1 MANARGSKTILTC
14 AVTGN
19 LTTPEMTP
27 HLPITPEEIANSA
40 LEAAEAGAAIAHIH
54 VRHPGSGAP
63 SMELSHYR
71 EVVERIR
78 ARNEALVINL
88 TTGPGGRFQPGADDP
103 AKPGPRTNF
112 LHPLK
117 RVAHVEALSPD
128 VATLDLNT
136 MTFGREVVINTPE
149 NVAIMAERLYAS
161 GALPEIELFDSGDI
175 QLCGD
180 LIRAGTLKTP
190 ALASFVLGVKYG
202 FPATPAAMAFA
213 KSLLP
218 EGVAWT
224 GFGVGR
230 MAFPML
236 AQSFLL
242 GGHVR
247 IGMEDTV
254 YLSKGRLAF
263 SNAELVAK
271 ARLIV
276 EQLGGELATSE
287 EAREMLGLAQPARRA
302 AE

>member
-1 MANARGSKTILTC
+1 MLKTILTC
-14 AVTGN
+14 AITGN
-19 LTTPEMTP
+19 LTKPEMTP

-40 LEAAEAGAAIAHIH
+40 LEAAEAGAAVAHIH

-63 SMELSHYR
+63 SMELAHYR

-78 ARNEALVINL
+78 ARNDALVINL
-88 TTGPGGRFQPGADDP
+88 TTGPGGRFQPGDEDP
-103 AKPGPRTNF
+103 AVPGPRTNF
-112 LHPLK
+112 LHPAK
-117 RVAHVEALSPD
+117 RVSHVEALRPD
-128 VATLDLNT
+128 IATLDLNT
-136 MTFGREVVINTPE
+136 MTFGREVVINTPP
-149 NVAIMAERLYAS
+149 NVAIMAERLY
-161 GALPEIELFDSGDI
+161 GAGAKPEIELFDSGDI
-175 QLCGD
+175 ELCRD
-180 LIRAGTLKTP
+180 LIKSGVLKTP

-213 KSLLP
+213 KGLLP

-230 MAFPML
+230 TAFPML

-254 YLSKGRLAF
+254 YLEKGRLAA
-263 SNAELVAK
+263 SNAELCDK